1 MPSDYEA
8 RLAWLEKVTRE
19 QDRKI
24 QDLKL
29 KVAQLEQQVAALHQA
44 PNA

>member
-24 QDLKL
+24 EALKL
-29 KVAQLEQQVAALHQA
+29 KVAQLEQQITSLHQA